1 MELQDIVL
9 KIKYLMRLAKS
20 ANENEA
26 ANALFLAKKL
36 MEKHGLLEADVEE
49 KEEKPIYTD
58 EQMFHNAVEPKEW
71 EDILAV
77 AVADKYECYVIKEKC
92 VTSSG
97 DMSFKYF
104 AYGDDADIIFVKA
117 VFNHLFSQ
125 MVSAISM
132 NCRDRGELY
141 VDSYSEGLVSA
152 VRTNIMF
159 EDFNMP
165 GLVEVKA
172 KEDDPGPALV
182 KTEEV
187 REKPPIEE
195 KTQTRSN
202 KKEKPLDIMAYFKG
216 EGDGRDIHL
225 NDDGDYAPNELVD
238 GIDLSHLFDDGGK

>member
-1 MELQDIVL
+1 MEAVVL

-26 ANALFLAKKL
+26 ANALAMAQKL
-36 MEKHGLLEADVEE
+36 MEKHGLSDSDVEE
-49 KEEKPIYTD
+49 KEEKPVYTD
-58 EQMFHNAVEPKEW
+58 DQMFHSAIEPKEW

-92 VTSSG
+92 ITSGG
-97 DMSFKYF
+97 DISFKYF
-104 AYGDDADIIFVKA
+104 AYGDDSDIVFVKA
-117 VFNHLFSQ
+117 VFHHLHSQ
-125 MVSAISM
+125 MISAISM
-132 NCRDRGELY
+132 NCRDRGQLY

-165 GLVEVKA
+165 GLVEAKV

-187 REKPPIEE
+187 RDKPPIEE
-195 KTQTRSN
+195 KTQTRSD

-225 NDDGDYAPNELVD
+225 SDDGEYAPNDLVA
-238 GIDLSHLFDDGGK
+238 GIDLSHLLFDGEDKD